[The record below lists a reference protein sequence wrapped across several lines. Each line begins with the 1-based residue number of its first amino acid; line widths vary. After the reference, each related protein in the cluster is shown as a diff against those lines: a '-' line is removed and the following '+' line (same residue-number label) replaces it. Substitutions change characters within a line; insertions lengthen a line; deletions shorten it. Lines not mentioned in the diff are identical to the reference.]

1 MISCKRLPN
10 SNIFSSKWFICMVLV
25 DPVPIYRNNVSI
37 TVDSLRLKS
46 IKSHQQELYIQMGHV
61 FSTNSSAWT
70 MFIRGNQKCIHCA
83 QASFYLTYSMIF
95 ASMTN
100 TSKNSYYAICLKWS
114 QCCTFLHL
122 YVLRNWFHSLVLLI
136 KW

>member
-46 IKSHQQELYIQMGHV
+46 IKA
-61 FSTNSSAWT
+61 TNRNCIYRWDMYFPPTHGAWT

-122 YVLRNWFHSLVLLI
+122 YVLRNWFHSLVSLI